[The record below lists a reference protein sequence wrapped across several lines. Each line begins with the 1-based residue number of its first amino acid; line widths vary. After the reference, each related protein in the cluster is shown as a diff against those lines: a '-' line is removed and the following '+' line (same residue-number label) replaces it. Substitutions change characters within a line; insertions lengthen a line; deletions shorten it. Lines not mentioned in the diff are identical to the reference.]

1 MSIQKN
7 IIKLLLQASSDFNKL
22 YNHVIDE
29 LTKATIVSTERVTP
43 EELYKISNACTP
55 TEKER
60 VQALLDSYK
69 QALQALIQQGIT
81 RAVMLSTT
89 TQQKAFEAY
98 TRMQGEAVDEWRDKT
113 ANAFIRS
120 RRDRKGGLNL
130 SDRVWNYTQQT
141 KAEFE
146 LAMSNAI
153 EKGIKKGESAESLG
167 RKIRQHLNNP
177 DMMYRRYHVK
187 KAMSD
192 GTKKD
197 VIEWRRRV
205 VDEDGNV
212 HFVKE
217 DLAKVG
223 TGVYRS
229 ARQNALRLTITET
242 NMAYNFANCE
252 RWSSE
257 PFVLGIRIRLSGNHP
272 EEDIC
277 DELAGDYP
285 KDFMWRG
292 WHPRCM
298 CSASSILIDRDS
310 EEWKYLRSLPEK
322 EYKAYKS
329 PNLVQNVPEKFSKWC
344 ERNAKKLDLAREKGK
359 LPYFVKDNERV
370 VGNLLGWEEKQA
382 TEPMSSREKTLADA
396 KKRHEARTDKQINDI
411 LTRWEN
417 RKKTIAKN
425 NAIKHFGDRILR
437 YMDGIKDVDT
447 SSLSKAIHQ
456 RDFALIKLEAD
467 KLKSLGKQI
476 LSLKRLDDPMQV
488 ARDYSMADAISV
500 NKAVESRLAR
510 ESTELFARKSFL
522 ESEIRWVE
530 AHKKYA
536 TWKVAQNAYKKELA
550 IVQRKI
556 DIKAVVDSVDD
567 ALAFTSTS
575 RSKIIKALADDM
587 RKLLSASDVDLVLA
601 KKKAQELNDKYQ
613 QLKSKGVKKAKTTSS
628 TSIKSETVDDLK
640 KRLGSSMPRT
650 LDHLKDAIA
659 KYQRTSKYGDT
670 AKNHKGEI
678 ERLMRKLFDEHD
690 LGMNIDDTTLEP
702 VLNSWF
708 KNTFE
713 TGSSGGYKGSS
724 KTSGKIETGHARLGA
739 AHRLFGLGKDLAND
753 QLSRHE
759 YEKYGN
765 LLDHDIVSSMSHN
778 TARQYGNIEIRFKK
792 DKVIATWT
800 AGDSL
805 GERFQPSLVSD
816 PKSCSFDNLY
826 NTPDNDGIQTH
837 DLAKFKRDHIS
848 SYLELQYHG
857 DLTIDCVESL
867 TFPYD
872 LKEPSRS
879 KFLKVA
885 EKWKAAGAKVYYIVD
900 DTLCQL

>member
-7 IIKLLLQASSDFNKL
+7 IIKLLLHVSSDFNKL

-29 LTKATIVSTERVTP
+29 LTKATIVSTGRVTP

-69 QALQALIQQGIT
+69 QALQSLIQQGIT
-81 RAVMLSTT
+81 RAVMLSTI

-167 RKIRQHLNNP
+167 RKIRQYLNNP

-370 VGNLLGWEEKQA
+370 VGNLLGWEDKQA
-382 TEPMSSREKTLADA
+382 TESMSSREKILAAA
-396 KKRHEARTDKQINDI
+396 KVRHEARTDKQIENI
-411 LTRWEN
+411 LTRWDERKYSPAQQQNFKDIEN
-417 RKKTIAKN
+417 K
-425 NAIKHFGDRILR
+425 
-437 YMDGIKDVDT
+437 M
-447 SSLSKAIHQ
+447 
-456 RDFALIKLEAD
+456 E
-467 KLKSLGKQI
+467 
-476 LSLKRLDDPMQV
+476 LKRGVSMDFEKANQGKGNIDYKSGIPAFSVNCQSSVVAHELRMRGFDVTAQPNWRNGDDP
-488 ARDYSMADAISV
+488 
-500 NKAVESRLAR
+500 NKLS
-510 ESTELFARKSFL
+510 
-522 ESEIRWVE
+522 
-530 AHKKYA
+530 HG
-536 TWKVAQNAYKKELA
+536 TWKCWIKEDGTPLERPEPFAYKFSKNGNYLGLPYKET
-550 IVQRKI
+550 I
-556 DIKAVVDSVDD
+556 
-567 ALAFTSTS
+567 
-575 RSKIIKALADDM
+575 
-587 RKLLSASDVDLVLA
+587 
-601 KKKAQELNDKYQ
+601 Q
-613 QLKSKGVKKAKTTSS
+613 QINEHTKEVGRYHVSFVWKG
-628 TSIKSETVDDLK
+628 
-640 KRLGSSMPRT
+640 
-650 LDHLKDAIA
+650 
-659 KYQRTSKYGDT
+659 
-670 AKNHKGEI
+670 
-678 ERLMRKLFDEHD
+678 
-690 LGMNIDDTTLEP
+690 
-702 VLNSWF
+702 
-708 KNTFE
+708 
-713 TGSSGGYKGSS
+713 
-724 KTSGKIETGHARLGA
+724 
-739 AHRLFGLGKDLAND
+739 
-753 QLSRHE
+753 
-759 YEKYGN
+759 EKYGHIVTMERKADGTALWYDPQTGLRDFFDKEYAKKIKGVRAYRVDN
-765 LLDHDIVSSMSHN
+765 LVFDIENWNVVRPLEKKNFMTKPPKGQTAGTEAVLSRDKSSIIGTRVNLSKKIIEYRNKVMSEILDLRITPKLHDGEILYSKKTLKRCIVHAKNKKEVDMFKYVITHTEELLYKRKSMLGEVKNLNKDEDINNILKKKKRGVVHYN
-778 TARQYGNIEIRFKK
+778 EYELQKNDEVWLVKTEVYKNGIEI
-792 DKVIATWT
+792 
-800 AGDSL
+800 
-805 GERFQPSLVSD
+805 P
-816 PKSCSFDNLY
+816 Y
-826 NTPDNDGIQTH
+826 NIRM
-837 DLAKFKRDHIS
+837 K
-848 SYLELQYHG
+848 
-857 DLTIDCVESL
+857 
-867 TFPYD
+867 
-872 LKEPSRS
+872 
-879 KFLKVA
+879 
-885 EKWKAAGAKVYYIVD
+885 
-900 DTLCQL
+900 

>member
-22 YNHVIDE
+22 YNHIIDE

-69 QALQALIQQGIT
+69 QALQTLIQQGIT
-81 RAVMLSTT
+81 HAVMLSTT

-120 RRDRKGGLNL
+120 RRDRTDGLNL

-153 EKGIKKGESAESLG
+153 ENGIKKGESAESLG

-187 KAMSD
+187 KAVSN

-344 ERNAKKLDLAREKGK
+344 ERNAKKLDFAREKGK

-370 VGNLLGWEEKQA
+370 VGNIIGWNKE
-382 TEPMSSREKTLADA
+382 
-396 KKRHEARTDKQINDI
+396 DI
-411 LTRWEN
+411 LAKEITEVCKMARASGKEIQGIAESIAQKYGAKCTPIN
-417 RKKTIAKN
+417 FKSEDSIRRKVLLERQEVPMFSPKNLKDTVRTTIVADNKDIDFIISDLVKHKSFVRLKEQKT
-425 NAIKHFGDRILR
+425 
-437 YMDGIKDVDT
+437 
-447 SSLSKAIHQ
+447 
-456 RDFALIKLEAD
+456 
-467 KLKSLGKQI
+467 SLGYVGNIVNLITNNGLIAEIQVITPYMIYDKESPKIAKQI
-476 LSLKRLDDPMQV
+476 LGESMWNKIMQKTKLEGGLGHKFYEQWRLLNPK
-488 ARDYSMADAISV
+488 SKEAI
-500 NKAVESRLAR
+500 
-510 ESTELFARKSFL
+510 
-522 ESEIRWVE
+522 EI
-530 AHKKYA
+530 
-536 TWKVAQNAYKKELA
+536 
-550 IVQRKI
+550 
-556 DIKAVVDSVDD
+556 
-567 ALAFTSTS
+567 
-575 RSKIIKALADDM
+575 
-587 RKLLSASDVDLVLA
+587 A
-601 KKKAQELNDKYQ
+601 KKSVEYY
-613 QLKSKGVKKAKTTSS
+613 
-628 TSIKSETVDDLK
+628 
-640 KRLGSSMPRT
+640 R
-650 LDHLKDAIA
+650 H
-659 KYQRTSKYGDT
+659 
-670 AKNHKGEI
+670 
-678 ERLMRKLFDEHD
+678 
-690 LGMNIDDTTLEP
+690 
-702 VLNSWF
+702 F
-708 KNTFE
+708 KN
-713 TGSSGGYKGSS
+713 
-724 KTSGKIETGHARLGA
+724 
-739 AHRLFGLGKDLAND
+739 
-753 QLSRHE
+753 
-759 YEKYGN
+759 
-765 LLDHDIVSSMSHN
+765 
-778 TARQYGNIEIRFKK
+778 
-792 DKVIATWT
+792 
-800 AGDSL
+800 
-805 GERFQPSLVSD
+805 
-816 PKSCSFDNLY
+816 
-826 NTPDNDGIQTH
+826 
-837 DLAKFKRDHIS
+837 
-848 SYLELQYHG
+848 
-857 DLTIDCVESL
+857 
-867 TFPYD
+867 
-872 LKEPSRS
+872 
-879 KFLKVA
+879 
-885 EKWKAAGAKVYYIVD
+885 
-900 DTLCQL
+900 

>member
-7 IIKLLLQASSDFNKL
+7 IIKLLLHVSSDFNKL

-43 EELYKISNACTP
+43 EELYKISKACTP

-69 QALQALIQQGIT
+69 QALQSLIQQGIT
-81 RAVMLSTT
+81 RAVMLSTI

-370 VGNLLGWEEKQA
+370 VGNIIGWNKE
-382 TEPMSSREKTLADA
+382 
-396 KKRHEARTDKQINDI
+396 DI
-411 LTRWEN
+411 LAKEITEVCKMARASGKEVQSIAESIAQKYGAKCTPIN
-417 RKKTIAKN
+417 FKSEESIRRKVLLERQEVPMFSPKNLKDTVRTTIVADNKDIDFIISDLVKHKSFVRLKEQKT
-425 NAIKHFGDRILR
+425 
-437 YMDGIKDVDT
+437 
-447 SSLSKAIHQ
+447 
-456 RDFALIKLEAD
+456 
-467 KLKSLGKQI
+467 SLGYVGNIVNLITNNGLIAEIQVITPYMIYAKESPKIAKQI
-476 LSLKRLDDPMQV
+476 LGESMWNKIMQKTKLEGGLGHKFYEQWRLLNPK
-488 ARDYSMADAISV
+488 SKEAI
-500 NKAVESRLAR
+500 
-510 ESTELFARKSFL
+510 
-522 ESEIRWVE
+522 EI
-530 AHKKYA
+530 
-536 TWKVAQNAYKKELA
+536 
-550 IVQRKI
+550 
-556 DIKAVVDSVDD
+556 
-567 ALAFTSTS
+567 
-575 RSKIIKALADDM
+575 
-587 RKLLSASDVDLVLA
+587 A
-601 KKKAQELNDKYQ
+601 KKSVEYY
-613 QLKSKGVKKAKTTSS
+613 
-628 TSIKSETVDDLK
+628 
-640 KRLGSSMPRT
+640 R
-650 LDHLKDAIA
+650 H
-659 KYQRTSKYGDT
+659 
-670 AKNHKGEI
+670 
-678 ERLMRKLFDEHD
+678 
-690 LGMNIDDTTLEP
+690 
-702 VLNSWF
+702 F
-708 KNTFE
+708 KN
-713 TGSSGGYKGSS
+713 
-724 KTSGKIETGHARLGA
+724 
-739 AHRLFGLGKDLAND
+739 
-753 QLSRHE
+753 
-759 YEKYGN
+759 
-765 LLDHDIVSSMSHN
+765 
-778 TARQYGNIEIRFKK
+778 
-792 DKVIATWT
+792 
-800 AGDSL
+800 
-805 GERFQPSLVSD
+805 
-816 PKSCSFDNLY
+816 
-826 NTPDNDGIQTH
+826 
-837 DLAKFKRDHIS
+837 
-848 SYLELQYHG
+848 
-857 DLTIDCVESL
+857 
-867 TFPYD
+867 
-872 LKEPSRS
+872 
-879 KFLKVA
+879 
-885 EKWKAAGAKVYYIVD
+885 
-900 DTLCQL
+900 